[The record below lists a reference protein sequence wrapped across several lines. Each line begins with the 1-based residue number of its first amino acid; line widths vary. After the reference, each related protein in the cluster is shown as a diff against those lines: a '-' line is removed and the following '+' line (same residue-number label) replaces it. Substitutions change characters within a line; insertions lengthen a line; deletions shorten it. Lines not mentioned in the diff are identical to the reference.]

1 LDPNTPLPEPGAP
14 ERTAL
19 ADDGAPEGA
28 ADAERADAERAHAEP
43 SERFQHPD
51 RVGVLLTLAYDGASY
66 SGFVAQ
72 NNTARTIASDL
83 SRAISVMDP
92 RASALRVASR
102 TDAGVHA
109 RGQIACFAS
118 MLRIQSRGWLL
129 GLSGH
134 LPPQIAVQRVARV
147 APNFNPSKAA
157 VAKTYRYLILR
168 GTVRDPFLDGRAW
181 RVHDRLDVEAMQ
193 REAESLLGTHDFA
206 AFRGRNDRRTT
217 TVRTISVAALREV
230 PGEPRCIAFEI
241 RGDRFLYHMVRIIV
255 GTLVDVGRGNCAPG
269 AIARAQA
276 SGARTDLG
284 MTAPPDG
291 LCLERIELADSGHD
305 EWPNHW

>member
-1 LDPNTPLPEPGAP
+1 VEPSNPTSAP
-14 ERTAL
+14 EASERPQAGDTE
-19 ADDGAPEGA
+19 PA
-28 ADAERADAERAHAEP
+28 ASNGSPERAA
-43 SERFQHPD
+43 HPD
-51 RVGVLLTLAYDGASY
+51 RVGVLLTLAYDGASF
-66 SGFVAQ
+66 SGFAAQ
-72 NNTARTIASDL
+72 NNTARTVASEL
-83 SRAISVMDP
+83 SRAIAKMDP
-92 RASALRVASR
+92 RASSVRVASR

-109 RGQIACFAS
+109 RGQVASFAS
-118 MLRIQSRGWLL
+118 MLRIEPRGWLL

-157 VAKTYRYLILR
+157 LAKTYRYLILR
-168 GTVRDPFLDGRAW
+168 GTVRDPFLHGRAW
-181 RVHDRLDVEAMQ
+181 RVHERLDLAAMQ
-193 REAESLLGTHDFA
+193 REAEALIGTHDFA
-206 AFRGRNDRRTT
+206 AFRGRSDKRTS
-217 TVRTISVAALREV
+217 TVRSISRAELYEV

-269 AIARAQA
+269 AIARARV
-276 SGARTDLG
+276 SGQRTDLG

-291 LCLERIELADSGHD
+291 LCLERIELNDRGLD

>member
-1 LDPNTPLPEPGAP
+1 VDPNTP
-14 ERTAL
+14 
-19 ADDGAPEGA
+19 
-28 ADAERADAERAHAEP
+28 P
-43 SERFQHPD
+43 SEPPSSEPPSSEPPSSEPPAHPD
-51 RVGVLLTLAYDGASY
+51 RVGVLLTLAYDGASF
-66 SGFVAQ
+66 SGFAAQ
-72 NNTARTIASDL
+72 NNTAHTVASEL
-83 SRAISVMDP
+83 GRAIAKMDP
-92 RASALRVASR
+92 RASSLRVASR

-109 RGQIACFAS
+109 RGQVACFAS

-157 VAKTYRYLILR
+157 IAKTYRYLILR
-168 GTVRDPFLDGRAW
+168 GTVRDPFLHGRAW
-181 RVHDRLDVEAMQ
+181 RVHDRLDLEAMQ

-206 AFRGRNDRRTT
+206 AFRGRNDKRTT
-217 TVRTISVAALREV
+217 TVRSISVASLREV

-241 RGDRFLYHMVRIIV
+241 RGDRFMYHMVRIIV

-276 SGARTDLG
+276 SGQRNDLG